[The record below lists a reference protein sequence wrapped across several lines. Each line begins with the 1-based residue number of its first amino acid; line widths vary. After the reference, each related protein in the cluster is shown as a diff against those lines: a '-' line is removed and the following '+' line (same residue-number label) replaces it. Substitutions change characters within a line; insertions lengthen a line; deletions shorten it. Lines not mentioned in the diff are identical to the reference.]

1 MTSCEAAAASLLRQF
16 PRRAQ
21 EMPCE
26 RVRLRPTVG
35 RLICRSRP
43 MKIIHSLLLLSG
55 PALASAQVAPPIET
69 ACQGGLLGHNYSG
82 IELGYVRHHQGPPR
96 VMRRYGFVARRRIPD
111 DRDLDGIFRLNAGG
125 APHWQST
132 SMRAGRGGGLR
143 GAAALPN
150 APLRPKKERA
160 AQGRALGEEGNEPAQ
175 LFCEARKF
183 RMFSACLSVAPASL

>member
-1 MTSCEAAAASLLRQF
+1 MTSCEAATASLLRQF

-26 RVRLRPTVG
+26 RVRLRPAVG
-35 RLICRSRP
+35 RRICRSRP

-55 PALASAQVAPPIET
+55 PALASAQVALPIET
-69 ACQGGLLGHNYSG
+69 ACQGGLPGHNYSG

-132 SMRAGRGGGLR
+132 SMRAGTGETGFGVQRRCGT
-143 GAAALPN
+143 LPSGQ
-150 APLRPKKERA
+150 KKSARLRA
-160 AQGRALGEEGNEPAQ
+160 ARSGKREMNQLSSFARRGSLGCSRPA
-175 LFCEARKF
+175 CR
-183 RMFSACLSVAPASL
+183 